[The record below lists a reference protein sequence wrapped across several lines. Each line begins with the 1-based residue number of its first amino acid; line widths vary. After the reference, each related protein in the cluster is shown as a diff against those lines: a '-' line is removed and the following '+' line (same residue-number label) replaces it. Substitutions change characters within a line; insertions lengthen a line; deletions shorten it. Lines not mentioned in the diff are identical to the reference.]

1 LDLDWHWHW
10 DWHWDRNFQPPASQ
24 LPSPQ
29 LSQPKPKLEQQA
41 TSNQCF
47 SPLLSSSMADVP
59 AALLEALADR
69 YAIDGEI
76 GRGGMATVYGAN
88 DLRHGRRVAIK
99 VLRPELS
106 ANLGTERFLREIG
119 IAARLT
125 HPHIVPLLDSGMADG
140 MLYYVAQFVTGG
152 SLRMR
157 LKAERVLPV
166 RDALRIAEEIGAGLD
181 FAHRSGIVHRDVKPE
196 NILFTDGHA
205 VLTDFGIART
215 NSVRTDFHT
224 DEGLVVGTPEYMSPE
239 QVSGETNLTGASD
252 IYSLACVVYEM
263 LTGAPPF
270 SGGPSHT
277 IMARHVTEVP
287 KNARILRPE
296 APEGV
301 VRALARALAK
311 DPAERFAGV
320 GAFVTALED
329 DPAATI
335 GGRLRSIAVLPFV
348 NASPDPENEYLTDGI
363 TDELIDALSKVR
375 GLRVASR
382 TSVFG
387 LKGKVQ
393 DIRTVG
399 SLLGASAVIEG
410 TVRRSGD
417 RLRISAQLS
426 STGDGSLLW
435 SQRFDRT
442 LEDVFALQDEIAHTI
457 VDALRA
463 TTFADLSEPLPQ
475 RYAGNAKAYG
485 LYLKGRYEW
494 NKRTQDGVTAGI
506 EYFKQAVAEDPR
518 YAPAYVGLADSYALH
533 VDYRSVPV
541 NEGFELAKANARKAI
556 ELDESLAEAHASLAW
571 SLFIYDWDWNGAERE
586 FRRAIELAPGYA
598 TAHQWFAF
606 LLIARGQI
614 EEALIEAH
622 MAQELDPASVS
633 IRRGLGGIYAYAR
646 RYEQSRYHTE
656 RAIALNPL
664 AEESYRLLA
673 MALFRQGR
681 AEEAERVLRESSALP
696 GAGPY
701 AEATLGY
708 VLAQR
713 GKVEEARAI
722 CTKLEETAKKGYVS
736 PVAFGTLSLGLG
748 QWDSALEWI
757 QRSIDERRG
766 WFVYARVN
774 PIFDPIRDHPRF
786 QEMLREL
793 DRQTG

>member
-1 LDLDWHWHW
+1 MTD
-10 DWHWDRNFQPPASQ
+10 
-24 LPSPQ
+24 
-29 LSQPKPKLEQQA
+29 
-41 TSNQCF
+41 T
-47 SPLLSSSMADVP
+47 LL
-59 AALLEALADR
+59 ALREALADR
-69 YAIDGEI
+69 YAIGDEI
-76 GRGGMATVYGAN
+76 GRGGMATVYGAD

-99 VLRPELS
+99 VLRSELS

-140 MLYYVAQFVTGG
+140 MLYYVAQYVSGG

-157 LKAERVLPV
+157 LKNEGALPV
-166 RDALRIAEEIGAGLD
+166 RDALRIAEEVGAGLD
-181 FAHRSGIVHRDVKPE
+181 FAHRSGVVHRDVKPE
-196 NILFTDGHA
+196 NILFNDGHA

-263 LTGAPPF
+263 LTGQPPF
-270 SGGPSHT
+270 AGGASHT
-277 IMARHVTEVP
+277 IMARHVAEVP
-287 KNARILRPE
+287 RNARILRPE

-301 VRALARALAK
+301 VRALAKALAK
-311 DPAERFAGV
+311 DPTERFVGV

-348 NASPDPENEYLTDGI
+348 NASPDPENEYLSDGI
-363 TDELIDALSKVR
+363 TDELIDALTKVK

-387 LKGKVQ
+387 LKGKLQ
-393 DIRTVG
+393 DIRAVG

-417 RLRISAQLS
+417 RLRIAAQLS
-426 STGDGSLLW
+426 STDDGSLLW
-435 SQRFDRT
+435 SQKFDRT
-442 LEDVFALQDEIAHTI
+442 LEDVFALQDEISHTI

-475 RYAGNAKAYG
+475 RYAGNAKAYS

-506 EYFKQAVAEDPR
+506 DYFRQAVTEDPR

-541 NEGFELAKANARKAI
+541 KEGFELAKENARTAI
-556 ELDESLAEAHASLAW
+556 ALDESLAEAHASLAW
-571 SLFIYDWDWNGAERE
+571 ILFIHDWDWTAAERE

-598 TAHQWFAF
+598 TARQWFAF

-646 RYEQSRYHTE
+646 RYEQSRHHTE
-656 RAIALNPL
+656 RAIAMNPL

-673 MALFRQGR
+673 MALFRMGR
-681 AEEAERVLRESSALP
+681 AEEAEQVLRESAALP
-696 GAGPY
+696 SAGPY

-713 GKVEEARAI
+713 GKLDEANAI
-722 CTKLEETAKKGYVS
+722 CRKLEQAAQVGYVS
-736 PVAFGTLSLGLG
+736 PVTFGTLSLGLG
-748 QWDSALEWI
+748 HVDAALDWI
-757 QRSIDERRG
+757 QKSIDERRG

-774 PIFDPIRDHPRF
+774 AIFDPLREHPRF
-786 QEMLREL
+786 VEMMREL
-793 DRQTG
+793 DRQTA